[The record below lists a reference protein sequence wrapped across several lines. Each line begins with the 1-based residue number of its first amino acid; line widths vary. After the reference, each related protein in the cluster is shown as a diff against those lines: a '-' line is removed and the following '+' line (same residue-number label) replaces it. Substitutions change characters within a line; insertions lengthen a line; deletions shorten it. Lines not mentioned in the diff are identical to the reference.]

1 MNEQAISRYYYFGN
15 NKKIIKV
22 EKISGKYDILTVE
35 EKRVTLI
42 GNNKKRSI
50 EITPWKRVT
59 ESIRLKTARLHINKR
74 TKIEK

>member
-35 EKRVTLI
+35 EKRVALI
-42 GNNKKRSI
+42 VNNAKISLEINPQKR
-50 EITPWKRVT
+50 
-59 ESIRLKTARLHINKR
+59 
-74 TKIEK
+74 